1 MEIQCFF
8 FDCKSFNLLKCECG
22 IVSCPVHSEQHTQK
36 RTNHKFESLSAGM
49 NPQFLQIASVHLL
62 KKLSCLHMLRKKLL
76 KDQIS
81 IIQAVN
87 ESFSI
92 HIKNLRLL
100 EYEILK
106 LASNLVSN
114 KIMTFEEKNQIDE
127 TLKYNYNVPNNT

>member
-1 MEIQCFF
+1 MI
-8 FDCKSFNLLKCECG
+8 
-22 IVSCPVHSEQHTQK
+22 
-36 RTNHKFESLSAGM
+36 
-49 NPQFLQIASVHLL
+49 
-62 KKLSCLHMLRKKLL
+62 RKKLL

-81 IIQAVN
+81 IIHAVN